1 MGKIIAD
8 YQATK
13 DGEVIYS
20 GSLSVVSEESD
31 ASVKSAV
38 MAELLSINSQFG
50 GGVPDTVVVNS
61 WSPE

>member
-31 ASVKSAV
+31 TSVKSAV
-38 MAELLSINSQFG
+38 MAELLSINRQFG
-50 GGVPDTVVVNS
+50 GGVPDTVTVDS
-61 WSPE
+61 WAPE

>member
-20 GSLSVVSEESD
+20 GSLSVVSDENDS
-31 ASVKSAV
+31 SVKSAV
-38 MAELLSINSQFG
+38 MAELLSINRQFG
-50 GGVPDTVVVNS
+50 GGVPDTVTVNS
-61 WSPE
+61 WSAE

>member
-1 MGKIIAD
+1 MGKIITD

-20 GSLSVVSEESD
+20 GSLSVESD
-31 ASVKSAV
+31 ENDSSVKSAV
-38 MAELLSINSQFG
+38 MEEILSINRKFG
-50 GGVPDTVVVNS
+50 GGVPDTVTVNS

>member
-20 GSLSVVSEESD
+20 GSLSVLSEESD
-31 ASVKSAV
+31 TSVKSAV
-38 MAELLSINSQFG
+38 MAELLYINRQFG
-50 GGVPDTVVVNS
+50 GGVPDTVTVDS
-61 WSPE
+61 WTPV

>member
-20 GSLSVVSEESD
+20 GSLSVVSDENDS
-31 ASVKSAV
+31 SVKSAV
-38 MAELLSINSQFG
+38 MAELLSINRQFG
-50 GGVPDTVVVNS
+50 RGVPDTVTVNS
-61 WSPE
+61 WSAE

>member
-38 MAELLSINSQFG
+38 MAELLSINRQFG
-50 GGVPDTVVVNS
+50 GGVPDTVTVNS

>member
-31 ASVKSAV
+31 TSVKSAV
-38 MAELLSINSQFG
+38 MAELLSINRQFG
-50 GGVPDTVVVNS
+50 GGVPDTVTVDS
-61 WSPE
+61 WTPV

>member
-20 GSLSVVSEESD
+20 GSLSVVSDENDS
-31 ASVKSAV
+31 SVKSAV
-38 MAELLSINSQFG
+38 MAELLSINRQFG
-50 GGVPDTVVVNS
+50 GGVPDTVAVNS

>member
-20 GSLSVVSEESD
+20 GSLSVVSDENDS
-31 ASVKSAV
+31 SVKSAV
-38 MAELLSINSQFG
+38 MEELLSINK
-50 GGVPDTVVVNS
+50 
-61 WSPE
+61 